1 MYVAVGGVLVAL
13 FGLLRMYLGA
23 VFVAALVSVVGV
35 VTYLDAKD
43 RTDSFGADYF
53 GGSIGWGLFVVI
65 GGGVAACP
73 LLAESAFAREVPT
86 EHWGGVPRTDYS
98 YRQIARSSMLDR
110 AGLPISTVG
119 SRNAECGVNQVSC
132 RSTRSVS

>member
-43 RTDSFGADYF
+43 RTDSFGADCF

-65 GGGVAACP
+65 GGGVAAVRCWRNLLSPGRYP
-73 LLAESAFAREVPT
+73 LSTGAVSSDGLLVQTDRPELDARTGRSADLD
-86 EHWGGVPRTDYS
+86 GGVAERRVRREPRL
-98 YRQIARSSMLDR
+98 A
-110 AGLPISTVG
+110 
-119 SRNAECGVNQVSC
+119 